1 MTESQSLGR
10 LDLHAEGT
18 SDDLVSL
25 AMGGAHVSVFDAS
38 ARARAHNSARAKA
51 HWRIAAQRI
60 NVLGLD
66 RKIALLAAVPLLAG
80 LTRPELTRLALQMH
94 GVLVPAN
101 RRVVRQLEHPR
112 RFGIIVSGALEARDQ
127 TSVKTDLGPGDYFGL
142 EALGIRSGNHLPPVQ
157 TVVTVEPSLLLVYQ
171 TTPPPVTGDMYH
183 EARFRIPLLAEQ
195 MAIEK
200 ILRRIRPLVE
210 MHLIANLMLRLRTFS
225 HLRTMLPVRLELAK
239 LLRFVIY
246 SANQC
251 IIHEGQA
258 PKDMSVYFLIT
269 GSCLIYVK
277 DASKGEETQ
286 RCVGVT
292 SSKDFGA
299 RLGQLSVF
307 GDEPASASVI
317 TSSQCVC
324 LVLDRAKAAAFAA
337 LMPEIKERA
346 QIMSQEVRKG
356 NLTLSTTES
365 DEIKKIV
372 ATTNHKVN
380 YLLNSQREDLRRKK
394 NRKSIQESMAQL
406 TLRTS
411 PDLSLGHRV
420 RGGASGAHGDGSGSD
435 DGD

>member
-1 MTESQSLGR
+1 
-10 LDLHAEGT
+10 
-18 SDDLVSL
+18 
-25 AMGGAHVSVFDAS
+25 
-38 ARARAHNSARAKA
+38 
-51 HWRIAAQRI
+51 
-60 NVLGLD
+60 
-66 RKIALLAAVPLLAG
+66 
-80 LTRPELTRLALQMH
+80 
-94 GVLVPAN
+94 
-101 RRVVRQLEHPR
+101 
-112 RFGIIVSGALEARDQ
+112 
-127 TSVKTDLGPGDYFGL
+127 
-142 EALGIRSGNHLPPVQ
+142 
-157 TVVTVEPSLLLVYQ
+157 
-171 TTPPPVTGDMYH
+171 MYH